1 MQIPAFVINL
11 DRRPDRWAA
20 MAAQMDRMG
29 IEATRIPAVDAK
41 RLIAQKEWERTT
53 NCNPPAWKVDLGAVA
68 CALSHARAMTL
79 LLDSDALAALVLEDD
94 VDLAADTP
102 TLLENTDWWPCDA
115 RLIRLEEGGRYPQQL
130 WPASGRTPSGRAVHE
145 LARWGNCSA
154 AYLIDREGARMAL
167 PHCLNPRLPVDHI
180 LFNLRA
186 SGFARELRPFQ
197 IVPGMANQDGAEGS
211 DLLEWREDAE
221 LMGIPRRI
229 SRLRRNLRMA
239 PYSLRLRYWQMKG
252 KVSKN
257 QVLFQR
263 TPDSRLPRD

>member
-1 MQIPAFVINL
+1 MLPVFVINL

-20 MAAQMDRMG
+20 ISENLGRLG

-41 RLIAQKEWERTT
+41 RLIAQEEWERTT
-53 NCNPPAWKVDLGAVA
+53 NNNPPAWKIDLGAVA
-68 CALSHARAMTL
+68 CALSHARAMTR
-79 LLDSDALAALVLEDD
+79 LLDSDAPAALFLEDD

-102 TLLENTDWWPCDA
+102 ALLENADWWPCDA

-130 WPASGRTPSGRAVHE
+130 WPASGRTPSGREVHE

-167 PHCLNPRLPVDHI
+167 PHCLNPLLPVDHI

-186 SGFARELRPFQ
+186 SRFARELRPFQ
-197 IVPGMANQDGAEGS
+197 IVPAMANQEGTEGS

-221 LMGIPRRI
+221 LTGIPRRL
-229 SRLRRNLRMA
+229 SRLRRNLRVA
-239 PYSLRLRYWQMKG
+239 PYSLRLRYWRMKG
-252 KVSKN
+252 SVRKKR
-257 QVLFQR
+257 VLFQR
-263 TPDSRLPRD
+263 APASRSPRD